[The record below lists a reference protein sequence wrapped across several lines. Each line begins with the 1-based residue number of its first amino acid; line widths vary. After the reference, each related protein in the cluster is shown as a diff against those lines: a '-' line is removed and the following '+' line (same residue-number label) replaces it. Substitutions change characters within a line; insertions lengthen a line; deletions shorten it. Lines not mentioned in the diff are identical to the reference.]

1 MSPVAQSPSPA
12 RRALR
17 TSASALL
24 SCALATAL
32 VPLSAV
38 GSISEAATLS
48 PQATSVSGATIT
60 GEGTWSF
67 EEEKSYTATIEPSET
82 AMYVF
87 DNYDYYSLSI
97 YTTDSSDNAT
107 DVDVDTRGCY
117 GCSKDDDD
125 GTYYWY
131 ALLAKN
137 QTYSLHVYGWA
148 DSTFSIKTY
157 ALSADGATSISAGE
171 KIEGETTTYGEVD
184 LYSFTPDTSTLYR
197 FWAVAKDE
205 DSYCGEEAILFD
217 SNWNQIGVDY
227 DSGSEE
233 PNFSI
238 VADLDAD
245 STYYL
250 AVLTYLGSLC
260 KEYAFSSKDVTDIT
274 GATATIGAETFEFT
288 GDGVVPDPT
297 VTTEDGETLVEGTD
311 YYYRDT
317 NGLYPGSGT
326 LTVYGYGYGFGD
338 NWDTTITLNYTIT
351 VPDDISTITTS
362 SSKSISLDSSTT
374 YALFAFTPPATGTF
388 AFTSKITSS
397 SSTSL
402 YLRVINPATQR
413 WDSDDFST
421 KTSISM
427 NLTKGV
433 TCYAKVYFG
442 SDITDATASCTLSVA
457 RTWKTN
463 PFYLTGKTVK
473 VKGKFAKG
481 KKTTKKTVSIAASK
495 ALAVKHSKGTVTFS
509 KVAGTSKV
517 VVNKKTGKLTV
528 KAGIKRGT
536 YKIRV
541 RGKDT
546 GSAYYASGTDTVT
559 VTVKVV

>member
-1 MSPVAQSPSPA
+1 MSPAAQSPSPA

-17 TSASALL
+17 ASASALL
-24 SCALATAL
+24 SCALAAAL

-48 PQATSVSGATIT
+48 PQASSLSGATIT

-97 YTTDSSDNAT
+97 YTTDSSGNAT
-107 DVDVDTRGCY
+107 DVDVDTRGYY
-117 GCSKDDDD
+117 GCSGDDY

-157 ALSADGATSISAGE
+157 ALSAGDATAISAGD

-184 LYSFTPDTSTLYR
+184 CYSFTPDASTLYR

-205 DSYCGEEAILFD
+205 DSHCGEEAILFD
-217 SNWNQIGVDY
+217 SNWEQIGVDY
-227 DSGSEE
+227 DSGNEE
-233 PNFSI
+233 PTFSI

-250 AVLTYLGSLC
+250 AVLTYLGRDC
-260 KEYAFSSKDVTDIT
+260 KEYAFMSKTVTDIT
-274 GATATIGAETFEFT
+274 GATATIGSDTFEFT
-288 GDGVVPDPT
+288 GNYVLPDPT

-311 YYYRDT
+311 YYYKDT

-338 NWDTTITLNYTIT
+338 NWDTTITLSYTIT
-351 VPDDISTITTS
+351 VPDDIATITTS
-362 SSKSISLDSSTT
+362 KSASISLDSSTT
-374 YALFAFTPPATGTF
+374 YALVAFTPPATGTF
-388 AFTSKITSS
+388 TFTSKM
-397 SSTSL
+397 STST
-402 YLRVINPATQR
+402 YHELRVINPAAQR
-413 WDSDDFST
+413 CDSDDDYT
-421 KTSISM
+421 KATQSM
-427 NLTKGV
+427 NLTKDK
-433 TCYAKVYFG
+433 TCYARVKLDSTPDETV
-442 SDITDATASCTLSVA
+442 TCTLSVA

-481 KKTTKKTVSIAASK
+481 KKVTKKTVSIAASK
-495 ALAVKHSKGTVTFS
+495 ALAVKYSKGTVTFS